1 MFSKLS
7 IAYRPFMSWPVPLTT
22 TRMLRNEAHDIA
34 VAICSADVALTM
46 YIGKAPTEH
55 PLCSVYPDV
64 PGGKQEL
71 FAYKE

>member
-1 MFSKLS
+1 
-7 IAYRPFMSWPVPLTT
+7 
-22 TRMLRNEAHDIA
+22 MLRDEAHDIA

-55 PLCSVYPDV
+55 PFCSVYPEV